1 MTFHER
7 SLDDLPLAAYSTGVV
22 PDEPEELVPDPDLV
36 ASDPTAGVA
45 PATAEPASPAVA
57 SVEAPDAAPKAPRR
71 VSLRLPALR
80 RKMAVDA
87 ASAPFQPVH
96 PSVAAA
102 GSFTAVTAAPM
113 AAAPMAAAPMAA
125 APMAAAPM
133 AAAPTFAASTLSAP
147 SYGTPSIT
155 VPVGTPTP
163 AAKPLGVLG
172 RKPRELLRDPRV
184 LAGGVVAIGLA
195 LLGVSLLGGGGPSS
209 GAAGPGSSQN
219 TTFAQPTPVPVGAA
233 TVEQTGDLK
242 GTYELIGQTGAG
254 PAVDSQ
260 VTATWGDST
269 GDTLGLT
276 GLASA
281 GTRATDANFVLTWST
296 FVAGAPVKF
305 TSSDGECV
313 IGMAV
318 GAKAVSGGFVCKKLT
333 SDDGKRTIDLKGSYR
348 T

>member
-36 ASDPTAGVA
+36 ASDPTEGLTA
-45 PATAEPASPAVA
+45 PTAEAAAPAVA
-57 SVEAPDAAPKAPRR
+57 AAEAPDVAPRASRR
-71 VSLRLPALR
+71 VSLKLPALR
-80 RKMAVDA
+80 RKRVIDA

-102 GSFTAVTAAPM
+102 GSFTPVTAAPM
-113 AAAPMAAAPMAA
+113 ATAPMAAAPA
-125 APMAAAPM
+125 
-133 AAAPTFAASTLSAP
+133 FAASTLSAP

-219 TTFAQPTPVPVGAA
+219 TTLAQPTPVPVGAA
-233 TVEQTGDLK
+233 TVEQTGALK

-254 PAVDSQ
+254 PAVESQ
-260 VTATWGDST
+260 VNATWGDST

-281 GTRATDANFVLTWST
+281 GTRATDTNFVLTWST
-296 FVAGAPVKF
+296 FVAGAPIKF
-305 TSSDGECV
+305 TSNDGECV

-318 GAKAVSGGFVCKKLT
+318 GPKAVSGGFVCKKLT

>member
-36 ASDPTAGVA
+36 SDPTEGLTA
-45 PATAEPASPAVA
+45 PTAEAPSLAVA
-57 SVEAPDAAPKAPRR
+57 AAEAPEAVPKAPRR

-125 APMAAAPM
+125 APMAAAP
-133 AAAPTFAASTLSAP
+133 TFAASTLSAP
-147 SYGTPSIT
+147 LYGTPSIT
-155 VPVGTPTP
+155 VPVGTSTP
-163 AAKPLGVLG
+163 AAKPLGLLG

-184 LAGGVVAIGLA
+184 LAGGIVAIGLA

-219 TTFAQPTPVPVGAA
+219 TTLAQPTPVPVGAA
-233 TVEQTGDLK
+233 TVEQTGALK
-242 GTYELIGQTGAG
+242 GTFELTGQTGAG
-254 PAVDSQ
+254 PAVESQ
-260 VTATWGDST
+260 VNATWGDST

-305 TSSDGECV
+305 TSNDGECV

-333 SDDGKRTIDLKGSYR
+333 SDDGKRTIDLKGTYR

>member
-36 ASDPTAGVA
+36 ASDPTAGPA
-45 PATAEPASPAVA
+45 PATDEAASPAA
-57 SVEAPDAAPKAPRR
+57 ATAEAPDAAPKPPRR

-80 RKMAVDA
+80 RKMVVDA

-102 GSFTAVTAAPM
+102 GSFRPVTAAPM
-113 AAAPMAAAPMAA
+113 ASAPMASAPMAAAS
-125 APMAAAPM
+125 M

-147 SYGTPSIT
+147 SYGAPSIT
-155 VPVGTPTP
+155 VPVGTLTP

-172 RKPRELLRDPRV
+172 RNQRELLRDPRV
-184 LAGGVVAIGLA
+184 LAGGVVVIGLA

-209 GAAGPGSSQN
+209 GAAGPGSSHD
-219 TTFAQPTPVPVGAA
+219 TTAVQATPVPVGAA
-233 TVEQTGDLK
+233 SVEQTGALK
-242 GTYELIGQTGAG
+242 GTYELTGQTGAG

-260 VTATWGDST
+260 VNATWGDST
-269 GDTLGLT
+269 GDTLGLI
-276 GLASA
+276 GMASA
-281 GTRATDANFVLTWST
+281 GTRATDTNFVLTWST

-305 TSSDGECV
+305 TSNDGECV

-333 SDDGKRTIDLKGSYR
+333 SDDGKRTIDLKGTYR